1 MRVHP
6 VFHRSLLSRYK
17 ESTRFTD
24 SNQPT
29 EGGEERGGPP
39 ACGQDSPKASGEH
52 PHFPGNLR
60 LGVAPPAAPARTE
73 KDVRKSLASSS
84 EPILDLWTDASA
96 VLPASAVPISTTST
110 TPPAAVER
118 TPTTAL
124 ERSPTLP
131 AGATTEPAPPDPL
144 QSSEEAAQER
154 PFSSADFFP
163 EADPA
168 LPLPPDQGPLPET
181 GWSWGS
187 LPWPEAPEE
196 CSPSRPTTLDFSEPL
211 QELEEAKQVGVEE
224 NGLERGPPHL
234 GEERKALQSELGK
247 CIEDF
252 RRIHVPASFPDKKRA
267 WQSELLRKYQ
277 L

>member
-1 MRVHP
+1 MGTG
-6 VFHRSLLSRYK
+6 SL
-17 ESTRFTD
+17 
-24 SNQPT
+24 
-29 EGGEERGGPP
+29 
-39 ACGQDSPKASGEH
+39 C
-52 PHFPGNLR
+52 

-73 KDVRKSLASSS
+73 KDIRKSLASSS
-84 EPILDLWTDASA
+84 EPILDLCTDAAA
-96 VLPASAVPISTTST
+96 VPPASAVPTSTTST

-118 TPTTAL
+118 PPTTTV
-124 ERSPTLP
+124 ERFPTLP

-163 EADPA
+163 EPDPA

-196 CSPSRPTTLDFSEPL
+196 CIPPRPTTLDFSKPL
-211 QELEEAKQVGVEE
+211 QKLEEAKQVGVEE
-224 NGLERGPPHL
+224 NGLER

-252 RRIHVPASFPDKKRA
+252 RRIQVPASFPDKKRA
-267 WQSELLRKYQ
+267 WQSELLQKYQ